1 MSSMLTQTYKNILV
15 GIDGSDQGNLAYRQ
29 AIEVAKRNNGR
40 VIVAHVIEN
49 KVYTMMGYS
58 SLNDSLLDQETENAK
73 ELLDDCKDY
82 AKSVDFTQ
90 VEPIVTYGSAKEVM
104 CGDLP
109 KKYDVDL
116 IMVGQSGL
124 NAVERLMIGS
134 VSSYIIRHAPCDVL
148 IVHPETNKK

>member
-1 MSSMLTQTYKNILV
+1 MLTQTYKNILV
-15 GIDGSDQGNLAYRQ
+15 GVDGSDQGKLAYQQ
-29 AIEVAKRNNGR
+29 AIEVARRNNGR

-49 KVYTMMGYS
+49 QVYTMMGYS

-73 ELLDDCKDY
+73 ELLAECKEY

-90 VEPIVTYGSAKEVM
+90 LETIVTYGVAKEVM
-104 CGDLP
+104 CKALP
-109 KKYDVDL
+109 EKYDVDL

-148 IVHPETNKK
+148 IVHPEKKKNK